1 MAEPANSPFFIEMIR
16 KLLVTC
22 GLFWALASCKP
33 EGGCRSPIME
43 AGRQAAAGD
52 YAAAMSLASETLEQD
67 PDSATA
73 SRACLLIAECHRRAG
88 NHDAALL
95 FTQKAADF
103 SPNAHRDLV
112 SAAVMANRPELAMS
126 VLDRMP
132 PADSVQRVEWLRL
145 FVAPAL
151 ATNRRDEAIG
161 ALRELYADSAWLTM
175 EQSAI
180 LARDFLERGLTD
192 SADVVV
198 SAAAQSMVNGP
209 HDLLALADFLKARG
223 KSEEAFGTLRKT
235 VMMQDSLLDASAAA
249 DIYNRLYDIEHQRH
263 VDEMNRDRR
272 ATYALLA
279 LSLSALI
286 VVLILMYF
294 QRSIS
299 RSKLLEAENRLLLAS
314 NELRN
319 AGEQRRSTLGRLFR
333 GSFESIEMA
342 ANLLLD
348 GAAMSKVTKELTARV
363 ESCRTPEFMSRLEQ
377 AVNECY
383 NNVITRMRSELS
395 LSEADIST
403 ALFCAAGLS
412 PRVVCLLLNC
422 TASALYNKKYR
433 LKRKILNAH
442 LSEEV
447 RREYLSII
455 S

>member
-1 MAEPANSPFFIEMIR
+1 MIK
-16 KLLVTC
+16 KLLVAC
-22 GLFWALASCKP
+22 GLFLALMACKP
-33 EGGCRSPIME
+33 DSDYRSPIAE
-43 AGRQAAAGD
+43 AERQVADGD
-52 YAAAMSLASETLEQD
+52 FAVAMSLASEALEHD

-88 NHDAALL
+88 NHDAAFL
-95 FTQKAADF
+95 FTRKAADF
-103 SPNAHRDLV
+103 SPDARRDLV
-112 SAAVMANRPELAMS
+112 SAAVSANRPELAMS
-126 VLDRMP
+126 VLTDMA

-151 ATNRRDEAIG
+151 ATNRRAEAIS

-175 EQSAI
+175 EQRAT
-180 LARDFLERGLTD
+180 LARDFLERGLID
-192 SADVVV
+192 SADVIV
-198 SAAAQSMVNGP
+198 SVDAQRMVNEP
-209 HDLLALADFLKARG
+209 HDLLALADFLQARG
-223 KSEEAFGTLRKT
+223 KPAEAFVALQKA
-235 VMMQDSLLDASAAA
+235 VMMQDSLLNVSAAA

-263 VDEMNRDRR
+263 IDDLNRNRR
-272 ATYALLA
+272 TTYAVVGLL
-279 LSLSALI
+279 LSVFI
-286 VVLILMYF
+286 VVLMLMYF
-294 QRSIS
+294 QRSVS
-299 RSKLLEAENRLLLAS
+299 KRKLLEAENRLLLAS

-319 AGEQRRSTLGRLFR
+319 AGEQRRSALGRLFR
-333 GSFESIEMA
+333 SSFESIEMA

-363 ESCRTPEFMSRLEQ
+363 ELCRTPEFMSRLEQ

-383 NNVITRMRSELS
+383 NDAITRMRSELN
-395 LSEADIST
+395 LSEADVST
-403 ALFCAAGLS
+403 ALYCASGLS